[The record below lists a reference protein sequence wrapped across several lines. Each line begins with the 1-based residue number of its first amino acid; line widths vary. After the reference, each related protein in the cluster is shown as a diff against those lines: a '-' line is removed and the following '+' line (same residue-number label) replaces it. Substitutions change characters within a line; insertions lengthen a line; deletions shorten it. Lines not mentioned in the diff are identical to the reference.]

1 MKQRIAITLFLLLGI
16 GPAAIAQSQLGEI
29 RGNVIDADSEESL
42 PFVQVYVLN
51 GETEVGSTIADE
63 TGSFKIK
70 ALPSGTYNVKISFTG
85 YTAKLITNVDVQ
97 SNKIRWMK
105 DLGLAEGVV
114 ISGYTVEAFET
125 PLIEPEDPS
134 AQTISA
140 KQIENSPR
148 IRDLSGLL
156 SSISSDVKLT
166 DNREISIRGS
176 RPGSS
181 AYFIDGVKQSTT
193 VAPLPGRAIGRVTVY
208 TGGIPASYGDVTGG
222 VVIMETKSYFDLYN
236 QRKAQE

>member
-1 MKQRIAITLFLLLGI
+1 MKQRIAITILLLLGI

-42 PFVQVYVLN
+42 PFAQVYVLN
-51 GETEVGSTIADE
+51 GETQVGTAIADDA
-63 TGSFKIK
+63 GNFKIK
-70 ALPSGTYNVKISFTG
+70 ALPAGVYNVKISSTGFT
-85 YTAKLITNVDVQ
+85 TRLVTNVEVQ
-97 SNKIRWMK
+97 ANKIRWMK
-105 DLGLAEGVV
+105 DESLAEGVEMGGV
-114 ISGYTVEAFET
+114 DVVAFIT